1 MKIKFTS
8 DFIRRASACKT
19 HTTVVFKKI
28 PAKYQGSRAG
38 EKDIVIRALSLIVD
52 YAFHNIGV
60 APASDRDSIIKHE
73 TGYLQRVKDAR
84 EKLRVLYLS
93 VDGTKRNEIK
103 GRYNAALALFH
114 QFESH
119 LADML

>member
-1 MKIKFTS
+1 MKIKFS
-8 DFIRRASACKT
+8 SEFIRRASVCKT
-19 HTTVVFKKI
+19 HTQVIFKKI
-28 PAKYQGSRAG
+28 PAKYQGSRGG
-38 EKDIVIRALSLIVD
+38 ERDIVIRALSLIVD
-52 YAFHNIGV
+52 YAFHNIGIV
-60 APASDRDSIIKHE
+60 PCTDRDTIIKHDA
-73 TGYLQRVKDAR
+73 GYLQRVKDAR

-119 LADML
+119 LENML

>member
-19 HTTVVFKKI
+19 HTIVIFKKI
-28 PAKYQGSRAG
+28 PAKYQASRAG
-38 EKDIVIRALSLIVD
+38 ERDIVIRALSLMVD
-52 YAFHNIGV
+52 YAFHNIGI

-73 TGYLQRVKDAR
+73 AGYLQRVKDAR

-93 VDGTKRNEIK
+93 VQGAKRREVQS
-103 GRYNAALALFH
+103 RYNAALALFH

-119 LADML
+119 LAGML